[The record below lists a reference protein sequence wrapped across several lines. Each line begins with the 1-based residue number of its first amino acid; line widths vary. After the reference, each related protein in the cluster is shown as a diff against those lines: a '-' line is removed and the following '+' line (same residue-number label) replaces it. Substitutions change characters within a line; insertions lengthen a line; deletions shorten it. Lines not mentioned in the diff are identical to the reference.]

1 MKQNLWALY
10 YKKSKTT
17 TNLRTAQEQILNE
30 SRLRNQMNDRMDPL
44 VANEGGIEAITLII
58 FYESETEKFTKI
70 RDDEAQNKDSTIN
83 NCLETL
89 RATKDIK
96 LIILFFYFIKWTLF
110 GRWTKLNIF
119 EIIKFSDFLW

>member
-1 MKQNLWALY
+1 M
-10 YKKSKTT
+10 
-17 TNLRTAQEQILNE
+17 RTAQEQILNE

-96 LIILFFYFIKWTLF
+96 LIILFFYFIK
-110 GRWTKLNIF
+110 
-119 EIIKFSDFLW
+119 

>member
-58 FYESETEKFTKI
+58 FLWIGNGKVHEDSEWWSTMRT
-70 RDDEAQNKDSTIN
+70 QQSTIVW
-83 NCLETL
+83 
-89 RATKDIK
+89 IH
-96 LIILFFYFIKWTLF
+96 
-110 GRWTKLNIF
+110 
-119 EIIKFSDFLW
+119 